1 MKHCDGYSLSPWC
14 NGYGQGMRSELAV
27 DRASRHGPFPGR
39 LDAQRIS
46 AYAAATGDVTAAVLT
61 GAAVPV
67 VFPVIL
73 VFGAQ
78 GLIGIE
84 DPGSVRRLAVRF
96 ASPTR
101 MGADLTVSALGI
113 SDGMFAFEAAC
124 AGATVI
130 THGRLELFS

>member
-27 DRASRHGPFPGR
+27 DRAPRHGPFPGR

-67 VFPVIL
+67 VFPV
-73 VFGAQ
+73 VNTTAQ
-78 GLIGIE
+78 MMAAAP
-84 DPGSVRRLAVRF
+84 DRQRVRYQ
-96 ASPTR
+96 
-101 MGADLTVSALGI
+101 
-113 SDGMFAFEAAC
+113 
-124 AGATVI
+124 
-130 THGRLELFS
+130 